1 MSAELMWQ
9 GLERRIALMVEQ
21 FPGVAGVCVSDV
33 SGKHCIAVNADEE
46 FPTASTIK
54 IHVLTQLLLR
64 AERGEVDMG
73 RRIRITPDM
82 HVPGSGI
89 LSQLD
94 RDVELTLHDLAVL
107 MIVVSDNTA
116 TNLCIDVAGIQET
129 NALLRDMGLS
139 ATTLQR
145 KMQDADAIA
154 QNRENVATP
163 AECVAMLL
171 ALHRGQPSS
180 KVAQACLEILK
191 KPKDGPLNRAVP
203 PSVPVANKPG
213 GMERVQCD
221 AGIVFLPRIPY
232 TVAIMSKFGM
242 VDALQQRQF
251 VVDIARVVHETMNT
265 LDVTNKFGLGVQRN

>member
-1 MSAELMWQ
+1 MSDELMWQ
-9 GLERRIALMVEQ
+9 GLKRRVANMVRQ
-21 FPGVAGVCVSDV
+21 FPGVAGVCVSDL
-33 SGKHCIAVNADEE
+33 SGKHGIALNGDEE

-73 RRIRITPDM
+73 QKILITSAM
-82 HVPGSGI
+82 HVPGSGV

-94 RDVELTLHDLAVL
+94 GDVELTLHDLAVL

-116 TNLCIDVAGIQET
+116 TNLCIDTAGIQET

-139 ATTLQR
+139 ATTLRR
-145 KMQDADAIA
+145 KMQDPEAIA

-163 AECVAMLL
+163 AECVTMLL
-171 ALHRGQPSS
+171 ALHRGQPSAN
-180 KVAQACLEILK
+180 VAQGCLEILK
-191 KPKDGPLNRAVP
+191 KPKDGPLGKAIPPGVP
-203 PSVPVANKPG
+203 LANKPG

-221 AGIVFLPRIPY
+221 AGIVYLPRTPY
-232 TVAIMSKFGM
+232 AVAIMSKFGM

-251 VVDIARVVHETMNT
+251 IVDIARIVHETMST
-265 LDVTNKFGLGVQRN
+265 LDTTNKFGLGV